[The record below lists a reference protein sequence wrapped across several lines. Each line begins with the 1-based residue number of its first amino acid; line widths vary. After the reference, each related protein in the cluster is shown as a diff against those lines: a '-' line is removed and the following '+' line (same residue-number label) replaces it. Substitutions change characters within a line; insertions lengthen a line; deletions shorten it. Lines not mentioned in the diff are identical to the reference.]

1 MAAPVYF
8 PADPGIGEPEIAAE
22 DRVVRFTD
30 ERSFLLRESTE
41 GDAWF
46 AYLIYAF
53 LFVIGTVWIGAFV
66 VTSRHVGGT
75 TESAETAL
83 VA

>member
-30 ERSFLLRESTE
+30 ERSFLLREST
-41 GDAWF
+41 
-46 AYLIYAF
+46 
-53 LFVIGTVWIGAFV
+53 